1 MPQRRPR
8 DSQERPRDAQERPKD
23 VQDVS
28 KRRPEPSKIEP
39 GGPQGASGM
48 RPSQN
53 FLLERPNIDFC
64 SFLASRDERPRC
76 VSYCFFQYKMRVGPI
91 MHCGRIGSKNL
102 RKNSVWGF
110 KTCPRALQNR
120 TWSVTTRDENDQDE
134 QQARRNAQDAPKMRK
149 KSAQERKLVFRLDGS
164 RIFTS

>member
-1 MPQRRPR
+1 MPKSTPRAPKRR
-8 DSQERPRDAQERPKD
+8 QETLKSGQETPKSGQKTAKSRPKD
-23 VQDVS
+23 AQSLPKSSLVDP
-28 KRRPEPSKIEP
+28 KAPLACGLRKT
-39 GGPQGASGM
+39 
-48 RPSQN
+48 
-53 FLLERPNIDFC
+53 FC
-64 SFLASRDERPRC
+64 SKDPISIFVRFLHRVMSGRDAFRI
-76 VSYCFFQYKMRVGPI
+76 VFFQYKMRVGPI

-149 KSAQERKLVFRLDGS
+149 KAPRSEN
-164 RIFTS
+164 